1 MKKFLSL
8 TLAVIMM
15 FTLFTPAFAA
25 EDATSRSKVPTTLM
39 GYTQYMVYDAE
50 KDTMSVMT
58 EENCNTE
65 KWVARDEIDN
75 PEGKKG
81 RLAAFLRALMNWLTN
96 LFNMIRE
103 KLF

>member
-1 MKKFLSL
+1 MHTVATADRQL
-8 TLAVIMM
+8 TTA
-15 FTLFTPAFAA
+15 
-25 EDATSRSKVPTTLM
+25 DM

-65 KWVARDEIDN
+65 KWVARDELDN

-81 RLAAFLRALMNWLTN
+81 RLAAFLWALMNWLTN